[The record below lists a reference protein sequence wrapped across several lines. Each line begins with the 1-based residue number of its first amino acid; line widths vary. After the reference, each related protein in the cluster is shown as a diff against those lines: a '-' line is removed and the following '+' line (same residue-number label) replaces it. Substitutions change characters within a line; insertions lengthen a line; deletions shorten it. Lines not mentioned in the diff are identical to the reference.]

1 MLQEAGRV
9 KKAAQHIGVAATI
22 TAIFYGITKL
32 SPSLRD
38 LWDVPSLLGLFLIV
52 QFCVSGVMWMRSRLS
67 PASRKDT
74 VK

>member
-1 MLQEAGRV
+1 MLQETGKV

-22 TAIFYGITKL
+22 TAILYGITKL

-52 QFCVSGVMWMRSRLS
+52 QLCVSGVMWVRGRLS
-67 PASRKDT
+67 PAPRKDD

>member
-9 KKAAQHIGVAATI
+9 KKAAQHISLAATI
-22 TAIFYGITKL
+22 TAILFGITKL

-38 LWDVPSLLGLFLIV
+38 LLDAPSLLGLFIIV
-52 QFCVSGVMWMRSRLS
+52 QLCVSGGIWVRNRLS